1 MNTYHLTRRSDGRV
15 VLDLAKEKDTD
26 VLQIIKAKSWLHARE
41 KVNELQL
48 WHNPGYGWFER

>member
-1 MNTYHLTRRSDGRV
+1 MNTYILSKKEDGRV
-15 VLDLAKEKDTD
+15 VLDTIAHSDA
-26 VLQIIKAKSWLHARE
+26 VLQEIKARTWLDARE

>member
-1 MNTYHLTRRSDGRV
+1 MTTFILSKQKDGRV
-15 VLDLAKEKDTD
+15 VLDTKEHGD
-26 VLQIIKAKSWLHARE
+26 VLQEISAKSWLHARE